1 MSVQALQGA
10 DAMNNRSEPVELAP
24 LRARQSLRA
33 KGWFATL
40 ALLVYVLGSVAYVSL
55 ERAGLDDSVRTL
67 QRLSRH
73 EKALALAEATVNG
86 AVLDVSLVS
95 NAATIEAS
103 MPTEIAQYMQVCSKA
118 FAALDEFDAG
128 YATLWRA
135 IAHSHVGVQAAPLR
149 AAWLE
154 LSQTLSGAAQDLEA
168 RRGRLSER
176 RDELTQD
183 YQRHYGAI
191 TKKSLFLSLAGI
203 AGFGA
208 LAAWFF
214 ARLTRDIGNLE
225 GHARSIVRG
234 QRGTQLPV
242 ARSDELGHLMHAVN
256 RMATDLDEREKRI
269 ELDEHRRA
277 HQDKMLAIAALAAGV
292 AHEVNNPLA
301 VIAGVAQDLKS
312 QQGDVPAQRISEAAQ
327 LILAQTQRAAFAA
340 QHLAEFAAPQPT
352 DFDWVDINAML
363 RHVGQWLGYD
373 KRYRRVEFSFDLG
386 GDVPALR
393 APAAALQQVLMQLM
407 TLGCESMLP
416 DAVHEVRVATRR
428 DGATVVAQLE
438 FPARLDPADLRAARS
453 VLLSRAMIEPLR
465 GRLELSQDAGP
476 VLRFQLTWPIDPDGA
491 NRG

>member
-1 MSVQALQGA
+1 MTDR
-10 DAMNNRSEPVELAP
+10 DAAAQLPP
-24 LRARQSLRA
+24 LRVRQSLRA

-40 ALLVYVLGSVAYVSL
+40 ALLAYVLGSVAYVSL
-55 ERAGLDDSVRTL
+55 ERAGLDDSVQTL

-95 NAATIEAS
+95 NATMIEPS
-103 MPTEIAQYMQVCSKA
+103 MPAEIAQYMQVCAQA
-118 FAALDEFDAG
+118 FAALDEFDSD
-128 YATLWRA
+128 YAALWRA
-135 IAHSHVGVQAAPLR
+135 IANSHAGVQAAPLR
-149 AAWLE
+149 TLWIE
-154 LSQTLSGAAQDLEA
+154 LREALSGVAQDLEA
-168 RRGRLSER
+168 RRGRLGER

-183 YQRHYGAI
+183 YQRHYDAI

-214 ARLTRDIGNLE
+214 ARLTRDIGSLE

-234 QRGTQLPV
+234 QRGSMLPV

-277 HQDKMLAIAALAAGV
+277 HQDKMLAVAALAAGV

-301 VIAGVAQDLKS
+301 VIAGVAQDLKAL
-312 QQGDVPAQRISEAAQ
+312 QGDVSAQRIAEAAQ
-327 LILAQTQRAAFAA
+327 MILAQTQRATLAA
-340 QHLAEFAAPQPT
+340 HHLADVAAPQPT
-352 DFDWVDINAML
+352 EFDWVDINAML
-363 RHVGQWLGYD
+363 RHVAQWLGYD
-373 KRYRRVEFSFDLG
+373 KRYRHVEFEFDLG
-386 GDVPALR
+386 VDIPALR
-393 APAAALQQVLMQLM
+393 VPGATLQQVLMQLM
-407 TLGCESMLP
+407 TLGCEAMLP
-416 DAVHEVRVATRR
+416 DAPHTVRVATRL
-428 DGATVVAQLE
+428 DAGAVRTQLE
-438 FPARLDPADLRAARS
+438 FPACIDPADLRAARS

-476 VLRFQLTWPIDPDGA
+476 LLRFQLTWPIDPGGA
-491 NRG
+491 NPG

>member
-1 MSVQALQGA
+1 
-10 DAMNNRSEPVELAP
+10 
-24 LRARQSLRA
+24 
-33 KGWFATL
+33 
-40 ALLVYVLGSVAYVSL
+40 VLGSVAYVSL

-242 ARSDELGHLMHAVN
+242 ARSDELGHLMHAASPDAGGHLVLLRGGSAAVALRVKAN
-256 RMATDLDEREKRI
+256 GDRVYEAISTFDAAQQRFVAIPIDLGPATDQVFLILFGTGFR
-269 ELDEHRRA
+269 
-277 HQDKMLAIAALAAGV
+277 AAG
-292 AHEVNNPLA
+292 AMNASATIGEEEAEVLYAGLA
-301 VIAGVAQDLKS
+301 PGFAGLDQANVRIPRSLLGK
-312 QQGDVPAQRISEAAQ
+312 GDVSI
-327 LILAQTQRAAFAA
+327 AFTADNRSA
-340 QHLAEFAAPQPT
+340 NAVT
-352 DFDWVDINAML
+352 INI
-363 RHVGQWLGYD
+363 R
-373 KRYRRVEFSFDLG
+373 
-386 GDVPALR
+386 
-393 APAAALQQVLMQLM
+393 
-407 TLGCESMLP
+407 
-416 DAVHEVRVATRR
+416 
-428 DGATVVAQLE
+428 
-438 FPARLDPADLRAARS
+438 
-453 VLLSRAMIEPLR
+453 
-465 GRLELSQDAGP
+465 
-476 VLRFQLTWPIDPDGA
+476 
-491 NRG
+491 

>member
-1 MSVQALQGA
+1 MTVR
-10 DAMNNRSEPVELAP
+10 DAAAAQLAP

-40 ALLVYVLGSVAYVSL
+40 ALLGYVLGSVAYVSL
-55 ERAGLDDSVRTL
+55 ERARLDDSVQTL

-95 NAATIEAS
+95 NAAAIEAA
-103 MPTEIAQYMQVCSKA
+103 MPTEIAQYMQVCAKA
-118 FAALDEFDAG
+118 FAALDEFDSG
-128 YATLWRA
+128 YAALWRA
-135 IAHSHVGVQAAPLR
+135 IAHSHAGVQAAPLR
-149 AAWLE
+149 ALWIE
-154 LSQTLSGAAQDLEA
+154 LRETLSGAAQDLEA
-168 RRGRLSER
+168 RRGRLGER
-176 RDELTQD
+176 RDELTRD
-183 YQRHYGAI
+183 YERHYDAV
-191 TKKSLFLSLAGI
+191 TKKSLLLSLAGI

-214 ARLTRDIGNLE
+214 ARLTKDIGNLE
-225 GHARSIVRG
+225 GYARSIVQGRRG
-234 QRGTQLPV
+234 SMLPV

-312 QQGDVPAQRISEAAQ
+312 LQGDVPAQRIADAAQ
-327 LILAQTQRAAFAA
+327 TILAQTQRATFAA
-340 QHLAEFAAPQPT
+340 HHLADVAAPQPT
-352 DFDWVDINAML
+352 EFDWVDINAML
-363 RHVGQWLGYD
+363 RRVVQWLGYD

-393 APAAALQQVLMQLM
+393 APAATLQQVLMQLM
-407 TLGCESMLP
+407 TLGCETMLP
-416 DAVHEVRVATRR
+416 DAAHAVRAATRR
-428 DGATVVAQLE
+428 DAAAVVVQLE
-438 FPARLDPADLRAARS
+438 FPAHLDPADLRAARS

-465 GRLELSQDAGP
+465 GRLEISQDEGP
-476 VLRFQLTWPIDPDGA
+476 VLRFQLSWPIDADGA

>member
-1 MSVQALQGA
+1 MTVR
-10 DAMNNRSEPVELAP
+10 DAAAQLPP
-24 LRARQSLRA
+24 LRVRQSLRA

-40 ALLVYVLGSVAYVSL
+40 ALLAYVLGSVAYVSL
-55 ERAGLDDSVRTL
+55 ERAGLDDSVQTL

-95 NAATIEAS
+95 NATMIEPS
-103 MPTEIAQYMQVCSKA
+103 MPAEIAQYMQVCAQA
-118 FAALDEFDAG
+118 FAALDEFDSD
-128 YATLWRA
+128 YAALWRD
-135 IAHSHVGVQAAPLR
+135 IVSSHMGVQAAPPLR
-149 AAWLE
+149 VRWIE
-154 LSQTLSGAAQDLEA
+154 LRESLSGASQGLEA
-168 RRGRLSER
+168 RRGRLGER

-183 YQRHYGAI
+183 YQRHYDAI

-214 ARLTRDIGNLE
+214 ARLTRDIGSLE

-234 QRGTQLPV
+234 QRGSVLPV

-277 HQDKMLAIAALAAGV
+277 HQDKMLAVAALAAGV

-312 QQGDVPAQRISEAAQ
+312 LQGDVSAQRIAEAAQ
-327 LILAQTQRAAFAA
+327 MILAQTQRATLAA
-340 QHLAEFAAPQPT
+340 HHLADVAAPQPT
-352 DFDWVDINAML
+352 EFDWVDINAML
-363 RHVGQWLGYD
+363 RHVAQWLGYD
-373 KRYRRVEFSFDLG
+373 KRYRHVEFRFDLG
-386 GDVPALR
+386 VDVPALR
-393 APAAALQQVLMQLM
+393 APGATLQQVLMQLM
-407 TLGCESMLP
+407 TLGCEAMLP
-416 DAVHEVRVATRR
+416 GAAHPVCIATCHDEGAVRAR
-428 DGATVVAQLE
+428 LE
-438 FPARLDPADLRAARS
+438 FPAQLDPADLRAARS

-465 GRLELSQDAGP
+465 GRLEISQDAGP
-476 VLRFQLTWPIDPDGA
+476 VLRFELTWPIDADGA